1 MTTPRHSPLVRALPT
16 FAAVF
21 ALLSALSIVSA
32 QPTPPPPPPVLV
44 VIEAGDATIDS
55 PRVRAGI
62 SARAGVPVASVLELT
77 QVRTRGTLTIAMSQR
92 GRRAQLVYMPVD
104 GPVFAVMITAEAG
117 RPDRTGEWLVMPAV
131 SVIRTSEER
140 RAARQPTSELLDPWL
155 AVRVLPEEQR
165 QALLSQRGELL
176 DPFVGVTG
184 LPVDISVSDYFLG
197 PEVID
202 PWAHVVAAQREE
214 EARYLSRPRPGRR
227 RPQASPRPPR

>member
-1 MTTPRHSPLVRALPT
+1 M
-16 FAAVF
+16 
-21 ALLSALSIVSA
+21 
-32 QPTPPPPPPVLV
+32 LV
-44 VIEAGDATIDS
+44 VIEAGDATIDT

-104 GPVFAVMITAEAG
+104 GPAFAVMITAEAG
-117 RPDRTGEWLVMPAV
+117 RADRTGEWLVMPAV

-140 RAARQPTSELLDPWL
+140 RMARQPTSELLDPWL

-176 DPFVGVTG
+176 DPFIGETG

-227 RPQASPRPPR
+227 RPQTSPRPPR